1 MLFMI
6 AMLLESWNV
15 LTSCDF
21 ALCLVFPSIFLKF
34 FFESLILNFAQEC
47 KSSSVGEFDQ
57 CILMHI
63 LLLLYLGISLVCFII
78 FTILLCF

>member
-1 MLFMI
+1 MI
-6 AMLLESWNV
+6 VKLLKSWNV
-15 LTSCDF
+15 LIACDF
-21 ALCLVFPSIFLKF
+21 ALCLVLF
-34 FFESLILNFAQEC
+34 FFHRFEVFNLDFAQEC

-57 CILMHI
+57 YILMHI